1 MLRAMV
7 PTAESGAQGDD
18 RVGTAR
24 QHRLVERLVQAV
36 LVLNLIDAVMT
47 MIWVLRGDATEANP
61 MMDLVL
67 REHPVLFVVTK
78 LGLVSLGSYLLW
90 RHRRKGAAVVAI
102 FVAFLVYYAILTIHL
117 GALDL
122 RVLSRLFGRAG

>member
-1 MLRAMV
+1 MV
-7 PTAESGAQGDD
+7 PAAEPGGQGDD
-18 RVGTAR
+18 RVGTGR
-24 QHRLVERLVQAV
+24 QHRFVERLVYAV

-61 MMDLVL
+61 MMEVVL
-67 REHPVLFVVTK
+67 REHPVLFVATK

-90 RHRRKGAAVVAI
+90 QHRRKGAAVIAI
-102 FVAFLVYYAILTIHL
+102 FVAFLVYYAILTVHL

-122 RVLSRLFGRAG
+122 RVVSRLLGAAG